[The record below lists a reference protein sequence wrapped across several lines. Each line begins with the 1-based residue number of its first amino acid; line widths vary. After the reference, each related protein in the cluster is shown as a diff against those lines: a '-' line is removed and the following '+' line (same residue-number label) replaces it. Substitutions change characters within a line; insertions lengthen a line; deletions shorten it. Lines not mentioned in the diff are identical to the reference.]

1 MKSKNSKNIFLNNFI
16 NESYTSIEGEVKKII
31 NKLDETIIS
40 LNENEY
46 SDEEEAIKNWGG
58 VDYDDEEEFSPEEF
72 FGAAGDAA
80 EEDIKNDP
88 EWGGKYGFAAFGTT
102 EDPRM
107 LKKLTKENEEEAIK
121 NWGGIDY
128 DDEEEFSPEEFFGA
142 AGDAAEEDIKN
153 DPEWGGKYGFAAFG
167 TTEDPRMLKKLTK
180 ESLRKEIRKILKEN
194 FDDLNE
200 SDENIDEERI
210 ANSKAKKE
218 VDNLENFIGSHI
230 YGEDLGGLGKMY
242 VAYSYGEQFPVYI
255 NYKGKW
261 YHNTDYYIVDGDRIN
276 KPTEKHKIDMK
287 PSKKTQGMS
296 LKGMQSLIKKFKNK
310 YDIGD
315 NNHKDVEPGEKN

>member
-16 NESYTSIEGEVKKII
+16 NESYTSIEGEVEKIM
-31 NKLDETIIS
+31 NKLDETIFS
-40 LNENEY
+40 LNENEHTKPN
-46 SDEEEAIKNWGG
+46 SSTATSEDEAIEYVGK
-58 VDYDDEEEFSPEEF
+58 EEWEKMTQSERDRIISKINADFIDNNVSQVGHQFLIQGLE
-72 FGAAGDAA
+72 
-80 EEDIKNDP
+80 
-88 EWGGKYGFAAFGTT
+88 
-102 EDPRM
+102 
-107 LKKLTKENEEEAIK
+107 ENEEDEAIK

-128 DDEEEFSPEEFFGA
+128 DDEEEFSPEEFFGD

-153 DPEWGGKYGFAAFG
+153 DPEWGGKYGFTAFG

-180 ESLRKEIRKILKEN
+180 ENLRKEIRKILKEN
-194 FDDLNE
+194 FDNLNE

-218 VDNLENFIGSHI
+218 VDDLENFIGSHI

-261 YHNTDYYIVDGDRIN
+261 YHNTDFYIVDGDRIN
-276 KPTEKHKIDMK
+276 KPTEKHKRDMK

-296 LKGMQSLIKKFKNK
+296 LKGMKSLIKRFKNK
-310 YDIGD
+310 YNIGD
-315 NNHKDVEPGEKN
+315 NSHKDVEPGEKN